1 MLFRARSGR
10 RWKGEHHGRGT
21 SYVLHA
27 RRRLRLQARHRR
39 AGAGP
44 ASREHDPPRSQL
56 SWSGLDAPDDAA
68 VYRIAP
74 DLAIVQ
80 TVDFFTP
87 DRRRPVRVGTYRRG
101 QRPLGRLRD
110 GRPPD
115 DGSEPR
121 GLAARARLRPPRGGL
136 DGAGDACNEAGV
148 TIVGG
153 HSIDDPEPKFGL
165 AVTGVVHPDRIVT
178 KTGAA
183 AGSELVL
190 TKPLGMGIV
199 SSGIKEGKTTAETAE
214 RAIRIMST
222 LNRSASEAMIQVGV
236 DAATDVTGFGL
247 VGHLLQMLDGR
258 LDADLDH
265 ASVPVLEEAVELAAA
280 GILPGGSRRNRD
292 AGAPSVDPGPLDEA
306 RAAVLYDAQTSGGL
320 SDGRSTREGRS
331 PDAGAGRS
339 RGGRSGE
346 DRRSGRWQGE
356 DPGWLRAYGS
366 PGSSP
371 TRWSSIA
378 SRVGRTRP
386 AGSSPSRMA
395 PSPRS
400 SA

>member
-1 MLFRARSGR
+1 MSTTDEVRL
-10 RWKGEHHGRGT
+10 T
-21 SYVLHA
+21 SYTHGGGCACKLGTDELAQVL
-27 RRRLRLQARHRR
+27 RHVNTTH
-39 AGAGP
+39 
-44 ASREHDPPRSQL
+44 HDPSL
-56 SWSGLDAPDDAA
+56 LVGLDSPDDAA
-68 VYRIAP
+68 VYRIGP
-74 DLAIVQ
+74 DVAIVQ

-87 DRRRPVRVGTYRRG
+87 IVDDAYSWGRIAAANALSDVYAMGASPKTALNLVGWPRE
-101 QRPLGRLRD
+101 LGFDIL
-110 GRPPD
+110 G
-115 DGSEPR
+115 
-121 GLAARARLRPPRGGL
+121 AVI

-153 HSIDDPEPKFGL
+153 HSIEDPEPKFGL
-165 AVTGVVHPDRIVT
+165 SVTGVVHPDRIVT

-258 LDADLDH
+258 LDADLDARERPRARGSSRARRRRH
-265 ASVPVLEEAVELAAA
+265 P
-280 GILPGGSRRNRD
+280 SRRE
-292 AGAPSVDPGPLDEA
+292 PSQPRRRSALGRSRSPGRGSYSSALRRPDVG
-306 RAAVLYDAQTSGGL
+306 RS

-346 DRRSGRWQGE
+346 DRRPGRWQGE

-371 TRWSSIA
+371 TR
-378 SRVGRTRP
+378 
-386 AGSSPSRMA
+386 
-395 PSPRS
+395 
-400 SA
+400 